1 MLQAGIA
8 RSNITPPNGMTMVGY
23 AGRGG
28 VAQGKDADLTATALV
43 LDNDGT
49 RVALVGFDLA
59 FLHGE
64 MLQGIKNAFSE
75 VLQTPASHVLLNCNH
90 THCGPTMNGY
100 FYDDDPRQHRMRA
113 EYEARMIEEMTTLA
127 AAALENLGG
136 ARLATG
142 TGEARIGINRR
153 ELDDNGDIILGENPY
168 GPVDHEVRVIRVD
181 DVQGRPK
188 AVVFAHGCHTVTMGP
203 KYLKWSP
210 DYPGA
215 ARQLIESALGCLS
228 IFLQANAGDI
238 DPITGIG
245 ADKDNSDAKNRL
257 GFTLGSEVL
266 KVCSSL
272 YTDSERGPR
281 IIFGMLAKASAYPR
295 VPIAEEPRS
304 PIAAK
309 EISFELPLLEY
320 PTLEQAREMHRKC
333 VAELEEAKTSGADQV
348 KRNVAQRYVYCASA
362 LLDRVENNRK
372 RALDGTIQVI
382 TIGHLAIAAF
392 PGETFAA
399 SGMEVKRRSPFPHTL
414 FCGYSNGCLTYI
426 PTKDAYPEEGWSFF
440 RRYHIPDM
448 LFLQSYAVGSALVP
462 GTAEMVVDKTVGLLE
477 EMWNERG
484 EVQADAS

>member
-8 RSNITPPNGMTMVGY
+8 RSNITPPIGMAMLGY
-23 AGRGG
+23 AGREGL
-28 VAQGKDADLTATALV
+28 AQGTDADLTATALV
-43 LDNDGT
+43 LDDDGT
-49 RVALVGFDLA
+49 RVAIVGFDLA
-59 FLHGE
+59 FVHGE
-64 MLQGIKNAFSE
+64 MLHGIKQAFGE
-75 VLQTPASHVLLNCNH
+75 TLQTPTSHVLLNCNH
-90 THCGPTMNGY
+90 THCGPTMQDY
-100 FYDDDPRQHRMRA
+100 FYDDDPGQHKMRA
-113 EYEARMIEEMTTLA
+113 DYEARVVDGMKTLA
-127 AAALENLGG
+127 SAALGNLEG

-153 ELDDNGDIILGENPY
+153 ELDEEGDIILGENPD

-181 DVQGRPK
+181 DLQGSPQ

-210 DYPGA
+210 DYPGS
-215 ARQLIESALGCLS
+215 ARQLIESTLGCPS

-245 ADKDNSDAKNRL
+245 ADEDNSDAKNRL

-272 YTDSERGPR
+272 YTDTERGPR

-295 VPIAEEPRS
+295 VPIAEEPQH
-304 PIAAK
+304 PIAAS
-309 EISFELPLLEY
+309 EIAVELPLQEY
-320 PTLEQAREMHRKC
+320 PTLEQAREMHQKC
-333 VAELEEAKTSGADQV
+333 VTELEEAKTSGAGQV
-348 KRNVAQRYVYCASA
+348 KLNVAQRYVYCARA
-362 LLDRVENNRK
+362 LLDRVENKRK

-382 TIGHLAIAAF
+382 TIGDLAIAAF

-399 SGMEVKRRSPFPHTL
+399 SGMDVKRRSPFPHTL

-426 PTKDAYPEEGWSFF
+426 PTRDAYPKEGWSFF

-462 GTAEMVVDKTVGLLE
+462 GTAELVVDKTVELLE
-477 EMWNERG
+477 GMWQERG
-484 EVQADAS
+484 QVQAASS